1 MFDLQKILNEEGINL
16 PSTSDGGYK
25 VKCRE
30 CQPPHNERDRPLS
43 VTIDHEG
50 IRWLCHHCDRRG
62 GRRKDFG
69 SFLRTKPKPTYNKP
83 QISEKSPT
91 DKMYEFF
98 KSRGISRST
107 VDGLKIKSDK
117 NMIAFNYF
125 DSDGSVANVKF
136 RGNKKT
142 FVQTPGTKQI
152 LYNYDNIYKSEEVIF
167 VEGEMD
173 VCALYECGFTNVTSL
188 PGGAPKEFKGDDKD
202 KRFFPLENSPLP
214 DTKKIILFTDN
225 DEPGKALHKE
235 LLHRFGRDLCWFVKV
250 PEGIKDANDVLQKH
264 GKQTLIDLIKDAEP
278 YPVEGLFTVNDYTND
293 VLDLYDGNYE
303 KPLSCGIDCIDN
315 IYQIMPGTFQVVTG
329 VPNHGKSLLLDQ
341 ILLNMARDHG
351 WKFCLFSPEHSVS
364 MHIRRLVQM
373 HLHQS
378 FDPGFTNRMSKEELI
393 EGMNFINK
401 HFYFIE
407 TKDHVPD
414 IDLLLKI
421 GKQAIYKFGCKAMI
435 LDPFNEISSVRAQ
448 NQREDEWIRDFIS
461 KCKRFARLHN
471 IVFYVVAH
479 PTKMP
484 RETNGKYQIPDSYS
498 ISGSA
503 HWSNL
508 SDVIITVY
516 RDFEDNTTQLITRK
530 IREQD
535 LYGKIGS
542 AYLKYDITK
551 RSFVESIVQ
560 PTDNADA
567 DVPSG
572 TNYIEL
578 YD

>member
-30 CQPPHNERDRPLS
+30 CQPPHNGRDRPLS

-62 GRRKDFG
+62 GRKKDFG
-69 SFLRTKPKPTYNKP
+69 SYIRPQPKKDYFKPK
-83 QISEKSPT
+83 ISNQDPSE
-91 DKMYEFF
+91 KMYEFF
-98 KSRGISRST
+98 KSRGINRST
-107 VDGLKIKSDK
+107 VDDLKIKSDR
-117 NMIAFNYF
+117 NMIAFNYI
-125 DSDGSVANVKF
+125 DSDGSVSNVKY
-136 RGNKKT
+136 RGNRKT

-173 VCALYECGFTNVTSL
+173 VCALHECGFKNATTL
-188 PGGAPKEFKGDDKD
+188 PGGAPKEFKGDEKD
-202 KRFFPLENSPLP
+202 KRFFPLQNSPLP
-214 DTKKIILFTDN
+214 NAKKIIIFTDN

-235 LLHRFGRDLCWFVKV
+235 LVHRFGRDLCWFVKPTDGV
-250 PEGIKDANDVLQKH
+250 KDANDLLQKH
-264 GKQTLIDLIKDAEP
+264 GKQSLIDLIKDAEP
-278 YPVEGLFTVNDYTND
+278 YPVEGLFSVRDYFND
-293 VLDLYDGNYE
+293 VMDLYDGNYE
-303 KPLSCGIDCIDN
+303 KPLSTGIDCVDK
-315 IYQIMPGTFQVVTG
+315 IYKVMPGTFQVVTG

-341 ILLNMARDHG
+341 ILLNMAKNHG

-373 HLHQS
+373 HLQLS
-378 FDPGFTNRMSKEELI
+378 FDHGFINRMSKEQLT
-393 EGMNFINK
+393 EGMAFIHK

-414 IDLLLKI
+414 IDLLLNI
-421 GKQAIYKFGCKAMI
+421 GKQAIFKFGCKAMV
-435 LDPFNEISSVRAQ
+435 LDPFNEISSVRSN

-461 KCKRFARLHN
+461 KCKRFARTHN

-508 SDVIITVY
+508 SDVILTVY
-516 RDFEDNTTQLITRK
+516 RDFEEKNTQLITRK

-535 LYGKIGS
+535 LYGSIGS
-542 AYLKYDITK
+542 AFLKYDMSK
-551 RSFVESIVQ
+551 RSFVESLHQ
-560 PTDNADA
+560 PMDNSD
-567 DVPSG
+567 DDSG
-572 TNYIEL
+572 SDYIDL